1 VDPRPAAGDVE
12 CPAEGT
18 LDHLQVKTL
27 VTPRLQIASLTLA
40 DAPFILELVNDPAWI
55 RFIGDKNVHS
65 LADAEGYLRNGPL
78 AMYHRHGFGLFRVDR
93 RSDGVAVGMCGLIRR
108 DGLDDVDIGF
118 AFLET
123 ARGQGYASEAA
134 KAVLA
139 YGLGELG
146 LSRILAITTV
156 DNDASSRVLE
166 KLGFHFVRT
175 TYLPGDAKELKLY
188 EIERAVSSAST
199 AGAGSRGTAR
209 SA

>member
-1 VDPRPAAGDVE
+1 M
-12 CPAEGT
+12 
-18 LDHLQVKTL
+18 KIL
-27 VTPRLQIASLTLA
+27 VTPRLQISPLTLA

-118 AFLET
+118 AFLEH

-134 KAVLA
+134 RAVLD
-139 YGLGELG
+139 YGLADLALG
-146 LSRILAITTV
+146 RIVAITTV
-156 DNDASSRVLE
+156 DNHASSRVLE
-166 KLGFHFVRT
+166 KLGMRFVRT
-175 TYLPGDAKELKLY
+175 TRLPGDATELKLY
-188 EIERAVSSAST
+188 EIGRAVSSAST
-199 AGAGSRGTAR
+199 AGEGSRGTAR